1 MQKLANIWPKD
12 SPGDTCYRNLICKSV
27 TQWRIPLIS
36 FNVSPAPPG
45 VVHWNQRGEW
55 NKFHEPNEA
64 ACRRWCPPTWS
75 GNDELFVDISRGSGF
90 QQRPFLGTTRWRRR
104 KWPLMKWP
112 PTCWHWPIQ
121 FELCQPLAQSWPH
134 RDQWDIVIIFRVRE
148 YILQLLSWHLL
159 KSRCLQLK

>member
-64 ACRRWCPPTWS
+64 ACRRWWLPPDPGMKSFLSIFPAGVGSSSGRFSGRCADGVVNGRWWS
-75 GNDELFVDISRGSGF
+75 GHQLVDTGRFNLNFVSHLHSRD
-90 QQRPFLGTTRWRRR
+90 R
-104 KWPLMKWP
+104 
-112 PTCWHWPIQ
+112 
-121 FELCQPLAQSWPH
+121 
-134 RDQWDIVIIFRVRE
+134 IVISE
-148 YILQLLSWHLL
+148 TLS
-159 KSRCLQLK
+159 SSSAYANTSFNF